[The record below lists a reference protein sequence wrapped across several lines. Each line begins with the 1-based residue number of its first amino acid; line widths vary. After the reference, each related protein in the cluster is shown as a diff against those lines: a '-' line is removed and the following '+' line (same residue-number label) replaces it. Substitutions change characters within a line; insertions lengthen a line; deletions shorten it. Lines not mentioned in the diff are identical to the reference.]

1 MKRIISVFFVAVMCL
16 GMMTTFAS
24 AGDSDYDNVVFDPME
39 VTWYWPLLSQTKIVT
54 SKFAEDR
61 TNGKNTDFHQGIDIG
76 GTNIN
81 GVANVYAAFDGVVI
95 KAKKGDTFGNYVT
108 IFHGRD
114 HNGKMII
121 STYMHMYDGS
131 LKVSEGQIVKGGE
144 TILGKVGNTGKSGG
158 PHLHFHVSK
167 STSKEIPNPAHATYD
182 TVIKNFYNTNT
193 DSMRYT
199 YDAHTHNYK
208 DDVANEKCNCGATM
222 VRQYENAHGQY
233 TVVKNTSIKSKPY
246 ASYGERQVRL
256 KVGDKVTV
264 KRKFK
269 NVYGNTWCEVSFGK
283 YSGYAYLGDLKKVEA
298 QNVESTLNIN
308 VTQYPTTIDQGKLFG
323 LRGEVTSNYTISS
336 VKGYIINSNGDT
348 VQSTTDTPKSKRMD
362 IRPASLNQNLL
373 FNKLSSG
380 KYTLKIVAKDSS
392 GKSKTWDEVF
402 VVKGEETTAE
412 PSSPAPAYT
421 PALPSYTEPV
431 VAPLATTHKEEKPAV
446 VHSSISIIL
455 DTFPKGNLPYGK
467 PFTLSGKF
475 TSDCAIVEA
484 RAYMLDENKNVV
496 MEAKGSSTTSNYY
509 IKGYALDNGM
519 KFNKLSPGG
528 YYLKYYVKDANG
540 DTATWVSDKFYIVK

>member
-1 MKRIISVFFVAVMCL
+1 MKRIISVFLVALMCL

-24 AGDSDYDNVVFDPME
+24 AGEFDWRNYKPNGHYFYHQKQNHYKWYSNVDVTVPWGNTNDLCYLTSIAMVLSDYGHDIATPWDIYIANNKSAYISSWARLIAKLNIEHKRVELSHMNNAEKKAEIINALKTNPHGVLVQVPNHMVVARKVVDGEVLFDDP
-39 VTWYWPLLSQTKIVT
+39 VYGCCLPIDKIW
-54 SKFAEDR
+54 
-61 TNGKNTDFHQGIDIG
+61 NG
-76 GTNIN
+76 
-81 GVANVYAAFDGVVI
+81 
-95 KAKKGDTFGNYVT
+95 
-108 IFHGRD
+108 
-114 HNGKMII
+114 
-121 STYMHMYDGS
+121 GS
-131 LKVSEGQIVKGGE
+131 WNAV
-144 TILGKVGNTGKSGG
+144 NAYR
-158 PHLHFHVSK
+158 
-167 STSKEIPNPAHATYD
+167 EIYP
-182 TVIKNFYNTNT
+182 K
-193 DSMRYT
+193 
-199 YDAHTHNYK
+199 HTHNYK

-222 VRQYENAHGQY
+222 VRQYEDAHGEY
-233 TVVKNTSIKSKPY
+233 TVIKKTSIKSKPY
-246 ASYGERQVRL
+246 ASYGERQIRL

-283 YSGYAYLGDLKKVEA
+283 YSGYAYLGDLKKIEA
-298 QNVESTLNIN
+298 QNADSTLNIN
-308 VTQYPTTIDQGKLFG
+308 VTQCPTTINEGESFG

-336 VKGYIINSNGDT
+336 VKGYIINSNGDI

-392 GKSKTWDEVF
+392 GKSKTWDEAF
-402 VVKGEETTAE
+402 VVKGEEKTAE
-412 PSSPAPAYT
+412 TSSPAPAYT

-484 RAYMLDENKNVV
+484 RAYMLDANKNVI

-540 DTATWVSDKFYIVK
+540 DTATWISDKFYIVK